1 MTPKAQASLMHKVID
16 SVGQLKDS
24 NCPGRACYSEVCR
37 KEEQNR
43 MCFSAETGPKEKE
56 EEEGGYV
63 TYAEL
68 LFSNFPLENSFLP
81 CRNEWGQKRNQN
93 VIVMDSFPLRNKML
107 EEGVPSPTF
116 PRFLF
121 S

>member
-1 MTPKAQASLMHKVID
+1 MIFKNMAYSCGQVSLTLTPKASSLMHKVID

-43 MCFSAETGPKEKE
+43 MCFLCRDRSQREGGG
-56 EEEGGYV
+56 EEGHV

-68 LFSNFPLENSFLP
+68 LFSKFPAVENSFLP
-81 CRNEWGQKRNQN
+81 LCRNEWGQKETQN
-93 VIVMDSFPLRNKML
+93 AVM
-107 EEGVPSPTF
+107 TF
-116 PRFLF
+116 LIETRC
-121 S
+121 